1 MLHSPKACW
10 GAGLAVLALLLAGTS
25 CRRPR
30 FPPRGDAAAVV
41 VVVPRKDAAG
51 PPKVI
56 EQEPNDSPE
65 QAQILAI
72 NAEWPV
78 VSLEGSLSAP
88 GEAKGK
94 DVDVFKFLVP
104 GSRLEPAPAP
114 PSADSGRT
122 SDDPRALARRLSLDI
137 AAEGGAGLSV
147 QILDEAL
154 KSMAVISVESGETA
168 GMPNIAVSPGR
179 IYYFRIKP
187 VVAKAAKSAKA
198 ARPEDVPLP
207 ACNYKL
213 TVQIGDFEIADERE
227 PNDTRET
234 ANPVAVV
241 GTAELAGYHG
251 WHHDQDFYRIA
262 SPEVL
267 SGMDVDL
274 DAVEGV
280 AASLQVLDGSG
291 GRLAFGK
298 GRKGERLALR
308 NVTVRAAT
316 ADSDVASRNVYV
328 MVRGESGYN
337 RHQRYVLRITLAAP
351 RLDAEVEPNDSPE
364 SATPVKDGTISG
376 FLPVG
381 DVDYFRYEGEG
392 QRDVNFEVAFP
403 ARVRGKL
410 GAFRPGNSQPIGAAE
425 AEKARQTV
433 VLPGIATL
441 GQPVVLRVSQGKADG
456 NANDPYTLNITSVPS
471 SNQKTGAAN
480 PQSPVP
486 SN

>member
-1 MLHSPKACW
+1 MVRSPKACW
-10 GAGLAVLALLLAGTS
+10 AAGLAVLALLLAGTS

-41 VVVPRKDAAG
+41 VVVPRNDAAS

-78 VSLEGSLSAP
+78 VSVEGSLSAP

-104 GSRLEPAPAP
+104 GGRTEPAPAP
-114 PSADSGRT
+114 PSADSGRPA
-122 SDDPRALARRLSLDI
+122 DDPRALARRLSFDI

-154 KSMAVISVESGETA
+154 KSMAAISIEVGETA
-168 GMPNIAVSPGR
+168 GMPNLAVSPGR
-179 IYYFRIKP
+179 IYYLRIKP
-187 VVAKAAKSAKA
+187 VVKAAKAAKTAKT
-198 ARPEDVPLP
+198 EDVQVP

-227 PNDTRET
+227 PNDVRET

-251 WHHDQDFYRIA
+251 WHHDQDFFRIA
-262 SPEVL
+262 LPEVL
-267 SGMDVDL
+267 AGMDVDL

-308 NVTVRAAT
+308 NVTVRPAT
-316 ADSDVASRNVYV
+316 ANGDAASRNVYV
-328 MVRGESGYN
+328 VVRGESGQN

-376 FLPVG
+376 YLPVG
-381 DVDYFRYEGEG
+381 DADCFRYQGEG
-392 QRDVNFEVAFP
+392 QRDVTFEVAFP

-410 GAFRPGNSQPIGAAE
+410 AAFRPGNPQPIGAAE
-425 AEKARQTV
+425 AKKTRQTV

-441 GQPVVLRVSQGKADG
+441 GQSILLRVSQGKADG
-456 NANDPYTLNITSVPS
+456 NANDPYTLNITSAPS
-471 SNQKTGAAN
+471 SNQKTGTAN
-480 PQSPVP
+480 PQAPAP